1 MGDVV
6 SQHHPKRHPNILF
19 QWIKVTWIDIINM
32 NNWEIYLTQFQ
43 KKWHF
48 SASLTCSRNLWLKT
62 NERLS
67 MLKRNNRNLSMAWDR
82 TASQLS
88 HAYFETSQKQPPWF
102 HINLHTHVNKSM
114 LHISQRRHMGE
125 FHIPTAAFQGE
136 KHHPGISLPHQSHEA
151 CWARCSA
158 PQAGRAGRQCHTFQ
172 SWMARCAHQGP
183 RSTRKPEETK
193 DTEPA
198 AYLWD
203 DQSTHC
209 SLWSTDSS
217 HLLTVFSEYPPLT
230 NLPMTWPPK
239 RSLSHLPWGF
249 CWER

>member
-1 MGDVV
+1 MVFSPTLKHRQKAEVTKELKSFFPFPHGRCSFSTPSQKSPKYSVPMNQGNLNWHYKHEQLGDIP
-6 SQHHPKRHPNILF
+6 QTIPK
-19 QWIKVTWIDIINM
+19 
-32 NNWEIYLTQFQ
+32 

-88 HAYFETSQKQPPWF
+88 HAYFEISQKQPPWF

-136 KHHPGISLPHQSHEA
+136 KHHPGISL
-151 CWARCSA
+151 A
-158 PQAGRAGRQCHTFQ
+158 PSESRGMLGQV
-172 SWMARCAHQGP
+172 
-183 RSTRKPEETK
+183 
-193 DTEPA
+193 
-198 AYLWD
+198 L
-203 DQSTHC
+203 
-209 SLWSTDSS
+209 SS
-217 HLLTVFSEYPPLT
+217 PG
-230 NLPMTWPPK
+230 WPC
-239 RSLSHLPWGF
+239 R
-249 CWER
+249 